1 MFKNGN
7 AIPITEAS
15 SNFADVIKIA
25 DHNGQAI
32 ITKDNQPQYA
42 LVNLDSAP
50 LLDLTDDEKID
61 IVTARVFKRFRR
73 AFEELAK

>member
-1 MFKNGN
+1 MFKNEN

-15 SNFADVIKIA
+15 DNFADVIKIA
-25 DHNGQAI
+25 DLNGQAI
-32 ITKDNQPQYA
+32 IIKDNHPQYV
-42 LVNLDSAP
+42 LINLDTAP
-50 LLDLTDDEKID
+50 LLDLTDEEKID